1 MNYVYCS
8 DLKNYQVL
16 GTFLELLYHLKV
28 VKNEDPIPMV
38 IVGARDAKKIPNLK
52 SFLSEKLGIKSGIY
66 KINNEISFN
75 GKIEE
80 QSVALTGKIAS
91 MKELQSLEHDS
102 INIGTGIASSL
113 ISRYRCTEP
122 DLNKINK
129 ELNLYTQQAI
139 LFLESFQQT
148 AFTKI
153 NKKDTI
159 YIYNGRHYNTYPQ
172 SLFCEKIGC
181 NILYYERMNNWKN
194 LKVQKPRIHNFVAT
208 SYIVKAL
215 WKNSKNTDKQMIGKS
230 FFDENKKNKFT
241 LNFSEKLDLNKNIVS
256 FFTSSEDEFA
266 SLDSRI
272 CMSDIF
278 DNQRKAVEWLINWAA
293 SQNKYTLA
301 IRLHPNQKHIC
312 AKDYE
317 YWHSLSGKNV
327 LVIPSASNVDSY
339 DLIHRSSKVVS
350 YLSTIGIEATRLG
363 VPSITL
369 GNPIYKGLDA
379 VYEPTTLEQLNY
391 LLENKIKPKNKENT
405 IPYGYYN
412 LTQGPSLDFFPHT
425 GLASFANYPDL
436 IEEKQT
442 E

>member
-8 DLKNYQVL
+8 DLKNHQVL

-66 KINNEISFN
+66 KINNEMSFN

-80 QSVALTGKIAS
+80 KSVALTGKIAS
-91 MKELQSLEHDS
+91 IKELQSLEHDS

-148 AFTKI
+148 AFTNI

-181 NILYYERMNNWKN
+181 NILYYERMNSWKN
-194 LKVQKPRIHNFVAT
+194 LKIQKPRIHDFLAT
-208 SYIVKAL
+208 SHIIKTL
-215 WKNSKNTDKQMIGKS
+215 WENTNDTKKEKTGTS
-230 FFDENKKNKFT
+230 FFDKNKSNQFT
-241 LNFSEKLDLNKNIVS
+241 HNFSKKLDLNNDIVS

-266 SLDSRI
+266 ALDPRI
-272 CMSDIF
+272 CLSDLF
-278 DNQRKAVEWLINWAA
+278 NNQRKAIEWLINWAA
-293 SQNKYTLA
+293 SQKKYTLV
-301 IRLHPNQKHIC
+301 IRLHPNQAHIC
-312 AKDYE
+312 SKDYE
-317 YWHSLSGKNV
+317 YWHNLFGKNV
-327 LVIPSASNVDSY
+327 VLIPSSSNIDSY
-339 DLIHRSSKVVS
+339 DLITRSSKVVS
-350 YLSTIGIEATRLG
+350 FLSTVGIEATRSSI
-363 VPSITL
+363 PSITL

-379 VYEPTTLEQLNY
+379 VYEPTTIGQLTY
-391 LLENKIKPKNKENT
+391 LLENDIKTKDKENT
-405 IPYGYYN
+405 TPYGYYN
-412 LTQGPSLDFFPHT
+412 LKHGPSLGFLPHT
-425 GLASFANYPDL
+425 GLDSFENYPDL
-436 IEEKQT
+436 LNSKIS
-442 E
+442 